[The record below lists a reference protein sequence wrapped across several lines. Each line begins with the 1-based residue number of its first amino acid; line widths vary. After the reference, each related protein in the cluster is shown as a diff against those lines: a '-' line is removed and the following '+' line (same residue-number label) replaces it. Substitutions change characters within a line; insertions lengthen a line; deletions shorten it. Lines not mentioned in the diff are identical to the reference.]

1 MTTVRWRGPWAR
13 WLLLAAGIAAM
24 CTSCGVRPAA
34 ANPAQPPGSSALI
47 SGVVVARP
55 GCPVQGRHES
65 FCRPRRL
72 GGVRVEAR
80 ALPAGVTAAT
90 RTRADGRYALRLRR
104 GRYVLAAVTGQ
115 VLPRCPHVL
124 VSVTPPAPV
133 RININCDSGIR

>member
-1 MTTVRWRGPWAR
+1 V
-13 WLLLAAGIAAM
+13 LLAAGIAAM
-24 CTSCGVRPAA
+24 STSCGVRPAA
-34 ANPAQPPGSSALI
+34 ANPAQPPGSTALI

-55 GCPVQGRHES
+55 GCPVERPQDS

-80 ALPAGVTAAT
+80 ARPAGMTATT
-90 RTRADGRYALRLRR
+90 RTRADGSYALRLRQ

-133 RININCDSGIR
+133 RVNINCDSGIR